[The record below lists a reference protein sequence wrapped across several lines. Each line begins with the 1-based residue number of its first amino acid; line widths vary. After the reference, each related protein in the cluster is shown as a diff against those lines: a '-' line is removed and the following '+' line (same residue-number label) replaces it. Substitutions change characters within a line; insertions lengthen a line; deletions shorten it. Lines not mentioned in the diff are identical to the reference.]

1 MYDLSFYLENNRC
14 SSSGLMVSK
23 GILNDVCFKNVHNAF
38 SPCFVAPQKN
48 VVESVQKKNLH
59 FVTYC
64 QKANG
69 DVLKYFSIRTLVFG
83 KPICTVS
90 L

>member
-1 MYDLSFYLENNRC
+1 MTPRMACFHLFV
-14 SSSGLMVSK
+14 VSPK
-23 GILNDVCFKNVHNAF
+23 IEINKNVHNAF

-64 QKANG
+64 QKVNG

-83 KPICTVS
+83 KPLCTVS